1 MNCIIE
7 TERLRFRPWADSDGE
22 YVAVIPYTELEGI
35 LKENLV

>member
-1 MNCIIE
+1 MIIN
-7 TERLRFRPWADSDGE
+7 TIYNSANKE